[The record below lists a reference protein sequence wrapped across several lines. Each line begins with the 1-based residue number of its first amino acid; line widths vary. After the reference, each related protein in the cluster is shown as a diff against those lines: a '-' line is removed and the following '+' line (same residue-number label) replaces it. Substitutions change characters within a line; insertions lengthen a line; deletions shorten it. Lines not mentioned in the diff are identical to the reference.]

1 MGGAHSKRQS
11 LRLQS
16 DRNQVLSSASTT
28 AAHKRM
34 DHCTSILWPL
44 GNASGCLPGSQ
55 WFSLSGNSSGKLPT
69 HTPTQVGPRQ
79 PQFSCVTP
87 FSGQIP
93 SPGMWGSI
101 TARESL
107 NTAETED
114 L

>member
-16 DRNQVLSSASTT
+16 NRNQVLGSVSTT

-34 DHCTSILWPL
+34 HHLTSILWPL

-55 WFSLSGNSSGKLPT
+55 WFSLYGNSSDLPT
-69 HTPTQVGPRQ
+69 HTPTEVGPRQ

-107 NTAETED
+107 STDETED